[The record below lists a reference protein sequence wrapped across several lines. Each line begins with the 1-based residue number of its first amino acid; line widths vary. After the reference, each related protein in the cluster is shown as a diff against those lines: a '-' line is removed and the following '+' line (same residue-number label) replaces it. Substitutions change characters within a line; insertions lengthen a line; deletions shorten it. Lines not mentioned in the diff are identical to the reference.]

1 MITKINVSKKATSI
15 LTHLHNTIRLRPNL
29 IARNALMLSMENG
42 DRYNSKNDVDT
53 SGKEFNSYTLFGE
66 NEKIFEMML
75 RQYYGNEFDENH
87 WGTVIS
93 FHINKGL
100 DREDFHAVFDPK
112 I

>member
-42 DRYNSKNDVDT
+42 DRYNSKIDVDT
-53 SGKEFNSYTLFGE
+53 SGKEFNSYTLFGA

-75 RQYYGNEFDENH
+75 RQYYGNKYDENH

-93 FHINKGL
+93 FHIENGL
-100 DREDFHAVFDPK
+100 GHKDFNEIF
-112 I
+112 